1 VLALGEVTYLLIRKN
16 NERRENINGE
26 PLETV
31 SAILVGASRCV
42 GPDFEFGVEQAFTM
56 ARRQGPVNDAT
67 TTTASTARITS

>member
-1 VLALGEVTYLLIRKN
+1 VLALGEVTYLFIRKN

-26 PLETV
+26 PLDTV
-31 SAILVGASRCV
+31 PAILVGASRCV

-56 ARRQGPVNDAT
+56 ARQGPVNDAT